1 MLLVRDHTLGT
12 TGLWEQ
18 SKKNRMLGFFW
29 IAKDEPNINRQG
41 RKKSAFLLG
50 TTTRVGHI

>member
-12 TGLWEQ
+12 TGIWKQ

-29 IAKDEPNINRQG
+29 IAKDEPNIDRQG